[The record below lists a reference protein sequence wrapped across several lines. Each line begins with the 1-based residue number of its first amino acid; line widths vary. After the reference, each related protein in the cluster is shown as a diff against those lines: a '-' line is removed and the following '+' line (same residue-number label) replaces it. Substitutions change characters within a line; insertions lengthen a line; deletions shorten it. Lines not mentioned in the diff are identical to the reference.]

1 MDGEG
6 WGVGGVGGGGAS
18 AFGQSGLE
26 VEGLEATSLG
36 RLFQLIMDCL
46 FCIACSASGHGVR
59 ERMCVSGEGSSA
71 YALRRWSIP
80 DVDGDRIK
88 SIKKNFN
95 HPTRSNFVDHGR
107 YLVLMVTIRP
117 WSISDGDGDQSMVNT

>member
-1 MDGEG
+1 MGCG
-6 WGVGGVGGGGAS
+6 WGGGGHLHLDSRDWKWKDWIVGA
-18 AFGQSGLE
+18 
-26 VEGLEATSLG
+26 EATSLG

-88 SIKKNFN
+88 SIKKTLII
-95 HPTRSNFVDHGR
+95 PQGAILLIMVD
-107 YLVLMVTIRP
+107 I
-117 WSISDGDGDQSMVNT
+117 WC